1 VKKLILFIIV
11 LLLLITGLIAAG
23 SYEYGPVVITKEG
36 SQKIILMLGDDRAVT
51 EPGWALR
58 IPLIETTRT
67 YDARLLYLNTDPDVI
82 QTKDQERIVVDNYAM
97 WRIEDATQFLK
108 SFPKGMKQAE
118 RQIDRVVRADV
129 REVIARSTLTEV
141 LTDRRTEIMA
151 EIRQTVSDSFS
162 GTGVAIADVRINRTE
177 LPESIERNVYARM
190 KTDRE
195 RLARKYRAEGEEQAR
210 KIRAEADRD
219 ARIIVAKARG
229 KAEVVRGEGDATA
242 ARIYAEAY
250 GEDPEFYSF
259 VRSLEAYR
267 KTIGEGTTLV
277 LSPDSEFFQFFDE
290 GRRGRNKGGA
300 ESPSTQ

>member
-129 REVIARSTLTEV
+129 REVIARNTLTEV

-277 LSPDSEFFQFFDE
+277 LSPDSEFFQFLDGSSP
-290 GRRGRNKGGA
+290 GRSDGDA
-300 ESPSTQ
+300 ASPTTR